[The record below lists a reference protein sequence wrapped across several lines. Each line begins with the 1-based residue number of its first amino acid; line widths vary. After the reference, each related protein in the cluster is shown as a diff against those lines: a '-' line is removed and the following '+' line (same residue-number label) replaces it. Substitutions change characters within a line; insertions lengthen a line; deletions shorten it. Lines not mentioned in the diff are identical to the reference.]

1 MSNSNKEE
9 NVMIDRHLDTIR
21 NMTIN
26 EIRSVL
32 LSERSVNAVMGF
44 IKFDLIYDV
53 VIF

>member
-1 MSNSNKEE
+1 MNNSNKEE

-32 LSERSVNAVMGF
+32 LSERKCERSHGF
-44 IKFDLIYDV
+44 YKI
-53 VIF
+53 